1 MKFIETIKFI
11 KKQFDTNKFIPL
23 HEPVF
28 FGNEKNIYQK
38 LLIQPLFLQLEN
50 MLIGSKKNLLC
61 IINLIML

>member
-28 FGNEKNIYQK
+28 IGKEKEY
-38 LLIQPLFLQLEN
+38 LQLSVLSLEFH
-50 MLIGSKKNLLC
+50 SPQERRCLLYK
-61 IINLIML
+61 I